1 MTRCHQDTSTA
12 AYASILAAAAHL
24 EGVVLKTLDQYADG
38 LTVDETCAR
47 ADYPRYSLQPRF
59 TALKDRGAIRDTGL
73 RRPNVSGR
81 NAIVW
86 RACHHDRREAQA

>member
-1 MTRCHQDTSTA
+1 MTRSHQTTSA
-12 AYASILAAAAHL
+12 AAFASIDASAL
-24 EGVVLKTLDQYADG
+24 EYVVLKVLDQYPDG

-47 ADYPRYSLQPRF
+47 ADYRRYSLQPRF

-73 RRPNVSGR
+73 RRMNESGR

>member
-1 MTRCHQDTSTA
+1 MSRRHQSTSTA
-12 AYASILAAAAHL
+12 AFASIQSAMAHL
-24 EGVVLKTLDQYADG
+24 ERVVLKVLDEYPDG

-47 ADYPRYSLQPRF
+47 ADYRRYSLQPRF

-73 RRPNVSGR
+73 RRQNESGR

>member
-1 MTRCHQDTSTA
+1 MSRCHQSTSSSA
-12 AYASILAAAAHL
+12 FASIQSAMAHL
-24 EGVVLKTLDQYADG
+24 ERVVMTVLDEYPSG
-38 LTVDETCAR
+38 LTVDEVCAR

-59 TALKDRGAIRDTGL
+59 TALKDRRVIRDTGL

>member
-1 MTRCHQDTSTA
+1 MSRRRQDTSTA
-12 AYASILAAAAHL
+12 AFASIEAATAHL
-24 EGVVLKTLDQYADG
+24 ERVVLEVLDQYPDG

-47 ADYPRYSLQPRF
+47 AEYPRYSLQPRF
-59 TALKDRGAIRDTGL
+59 TALRDRRAIRDTGL
-73 RRPNVSGR
+73 RRKNVSGR

>member
-1 MTRCHQDTSTA
+1 MSRRHQSTSAA
-12 AYASILAAAAHL
+12 AYASIDAGPL
-24 EGVVLKTLDQYADG
+24 ERIVLTVLDQYPDG

-59 TALKDRGAIRDTGL
+59 TALKDRRAIRDTGL

-86 RACHHDRREAQA
+86 RACHHDRPEAKA